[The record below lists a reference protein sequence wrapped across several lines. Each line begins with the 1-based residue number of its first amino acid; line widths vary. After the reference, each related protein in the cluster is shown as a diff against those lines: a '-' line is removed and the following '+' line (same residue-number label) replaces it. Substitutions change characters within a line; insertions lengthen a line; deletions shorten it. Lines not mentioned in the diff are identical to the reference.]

1 MRTVRPESADEERFA
16 DLPYLK
22 LRINP
27 YIAPALNAVIS
38 RARKTIDAKQYLM
51 DHSQGFSLLEQSIQS
66 YGTKIRLLHDQGM
79 FSKSSC
85 VQENDRLRDLAEIAQ
100 TYNRSSCLEFRTLKP
115 PAGGLR
121 CQHSKT
127 WIIDDQYYVG
137 GSANFTGASEDNFE
151 ENIFTRDQ
159 GVVADAKAAF
169 EAAWSQG
176 KVVPLDQLLAL
187 ESRRAASR
195 SQSRARA

>member
-1 MRTVRPESADEERFA
+1 
-16 DLPYLK
+16 
-22 LRINP
+22 
-27 YIAPALNAVIS
+27 
-38 RARKTIDAKQYLM
+38 
-51 DHSQGFSLLEQSIQS
+51 SLLEQSIHS
-66 YGTKIRLLHDQGM
+66 YGTKIRILHDQGM
-79 FSKSSC
+79 FNKSSC
-85 VQENDRLRDLAEIAQ
+85 VQENDRLRELAEIARS
-100 TYNRSSCLEFRTLKP
+100 YNRSSSLEFRTLKP

-137 GSANFTGASEDNFE
+137 GSANFTGASEDNVE

-159 GVVADAKAAF
+159 GVIADAKAAF

-176 KVVPLDQLLAL
+176 KVVPLEQLLAL

>member
-1 MRTVRPESADEERFA
+1 M
-16 DLPYLK
+16 
-22 LRINP
+22 
-27 YIAPALNAVIS
+27 
-38 RARKTIDAKQYLM
+38 
-51 DHSQGFSLLEQSIQS
+51 
-66 YGTKIRLLHDQGM
+66 
-79 FSKSSC
+79 
-85 VQENDRLRDLAEIAQ
+85 RDLAEIARS
-100 TYNRSSCLEFRTLKP
+100 YNRSSCLEFRTLKP

-159 GVVADAKAAF
+159 GVIADAKAAF

-187 ESRRAASR
+187 ESRRSASR